1 MTVHLYSAAKLNLTL
16 RITGRRKDGYHELR
30 SLFYALPSVES
41 LTITPLYGHN
51 VKEDDIAVKG
61 EKVFGRNILS
71 DVLAAARR
79 LGDVPPLRIRLLKA
93 IPPGSGL
100 GGGSGNAGA
109 LISWISAHW
118 EAPLMTGEETG
129 SDVPFFVRKLPW
141 AAVRGRGEEIEP
153 LTAPL
158 PSRIALVVI
167 PRWKVSTKR
176 AFTLLSQRLN
186 GRFPRTPREAEDE
199 IHRIAEGFSTPSSGG
214 LLPNDFAPPLMEL
227 HPEYSLLF
235 SLFKEEGAREWGIS
249 GSGSGAFALFGRD
262 APPWRGMKRIEALD
276 WVRKILLVE

>member
-16 RITGRRKDGYHELR
+16 RITGRRQDGYHELR

-61 EKVFGRNILS
+61 EKIFGNNILS
-71 DVLAAARR
+71 EVLASARQ
-79 LGDVPPLRIRLLKA
+79 LGDIPPLRIRLMKA

-109 LISWISAHW
+109 LISWISGHW
-118 EAPLMTGEETG
+118 GASLMTGAEAG

-141 AAVRGRGEEIEP
+141 AVVRGRGEEIEP
-153 LTAPL
+153 LSVPL
-158 PSRIALVVI
+158 PSRRAVVVI
-167 PRWKVSTKR
+167 PRWKVSTKK
-176 AFTLLSQRLN
+176 AFTLLSQQWS
-186 GRFPRTPREAEDE
+186 GVFPRTPREAEDE
-199 IHRIAEGFSTPSSGG
+199 ICRIVEGFSSDSSAG

-227 HPEYSLLF
+227 HPEYSRLF
-235 SLFKEEGAREWGIS
+235 SIFREEGAREWGIS
-249 GSGSGAFALFGRD
+249 GSGSGAFALFGSD
-262 APPWRGMKRIEALD
+262 VSPWHGMKRIEALN